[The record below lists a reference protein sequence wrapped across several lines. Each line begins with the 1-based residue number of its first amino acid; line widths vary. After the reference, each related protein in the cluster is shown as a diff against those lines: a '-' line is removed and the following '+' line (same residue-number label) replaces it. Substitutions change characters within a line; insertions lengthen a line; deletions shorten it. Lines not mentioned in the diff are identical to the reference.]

1 MKLMPTCRDITRR
14 VLEGEERRLG
24 STERLVIRAHW
35 LICKG
40 CSNFGRQVELMRK
53 ATARWRSYAED

>member
-1 MKLMPTCRDITRR
+1 MPTCRDITRR

-24 STERLVIRAHW
+24 RAERLVIRAHW

-40 CSNFGRQVELMRK
+40 CSNFGGQVELMRK
-53 ATARWRSYAED
+53 ASARWRSYTED